1 LEISITIVLFF
12 IVGSI
17 WLSYVLNRILLRFS
31 TNLGTRKSGE
41 VRFASTAKPS
51 VGGFTFYIIFL
62 LAFICTLF
70 LFPQYL
76 AAYTRE
82 TAGLFAACTLG
93 FLLGLFDDAYNTKPA
108 LKFTGQFICGMI
120 LVFSDLYINI
130 VPPGISGSMTYN
142 TIFTLIWVIG
152 MMNSI
157 NMLDNMD
164 AVATTTSI
172 SILSCGLFV
181 VFYLGLNDVFYTLVI
196 IAVIGSL
203 IGFLIYNWYPAK
215 IYMGDT
221 GSQFLGILL
230 AIVGSRF
237 LWPYRTADNEIL
249 QIKQFLIPG
258 LAFLMP
264 VVDTVTVCMRRISR
278 GQSPFVGGAD
288 HTTHHLAFLGV
299 PVPWVALIF
308 GGMGLFSMAG
318 VFLVLHVE
326 KWTFVYS
333 YLVIAY
339 CLSIFL
345 LMQLLYD
352 LGSNKKPPTH
362 EVDTNELPD
371 DLPGEQHEKAR

>member
-1 LEISITIVLFF
+1 MEISITIVLFF
-12 IVGSI
+12 IIGSI

-62 LAFICTLF
+62 LAFLCALF

-181 VFYLGLNDVFYTLVI
+181 VLYLGLNDVFYTLVI

-203 IGFLIYNWYPAK
+203 IGFLIYNWHPAK
-215 IYMGDT
+215 MYMGDT

-237 LWPYRTADNEIL
+237 LWPYRTADTEIL

-258 LAFLMP
+258 LVFLMP
-264 VVDTVTVCMRRISR
+264 VVDTVTVFMRRISR

-299 PVPWVALIF
+299 PVPWVAVIF
-308 GGMGLFSMAG
+308 CGMGLLSMLG
-318 VFLVLHVE
+318 VFLVLYIE

-339 CLSIFL
+339 CLAVFL

-352 LGSNKKPPTH
+352 LGSKKKPLTL
-362 EVDTNELPD
+362 ESEAKELPD
-371 DLPGEQHEKAR
+371 DLPGERHE